1 MCTLSDPGKKKCDG
15 KDKGAPLLLQ
25 NRLNERWTLICFEV
39 IIKNGIL
46 FKVTHSLASTL
57 VSVTTTCRNFLPTFC
72 LMKWTPG
79 LRTLLQL
86 TMIQQSVRRIQMR
99 SLSTDRCAF
108 INILCGQKWEQSIID
123 LISDMGKRRV
133 QVWRWGRG
141 RSSEG
146 NCTIGSGNRSFTV
159 RLQAEDASLHGVTD
173 LPPARAHHEILL
185 WFGQAG
191 GAHTERSLHRDRGI
205 QHDGK

>member
-1 MCTLSDPGKKKCDG
+1 M
-15 KDKGAPLLLQ
+15 LLCFAF
-25 NRLNERWTLICFEV
+25 ICFLPL
-39 IIKNGIL
+39 KIL
-46 FKVTHSLASTL
+46 RFHVYVNFSILQVRRTVFGLSKSR
-57 VSVTTTCRNFLPTFC
+57 VTTTCLNFLPIFC

-86 TMIQQSVRRIQMR
+86 TMIQQYVRRIQMR
-99 SLSTDRCAF
+99 SLSTDRCVF

-141 RSSEG
+141 RCSEG